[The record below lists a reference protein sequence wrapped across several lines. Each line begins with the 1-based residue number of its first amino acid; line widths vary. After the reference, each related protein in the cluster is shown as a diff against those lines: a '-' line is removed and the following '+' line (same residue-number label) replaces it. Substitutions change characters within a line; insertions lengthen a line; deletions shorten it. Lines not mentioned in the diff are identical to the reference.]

1 MTAKAIP
8 ATMRA
13 VEASGFG
20 LGKLALVEKPVPVLQ
35 RGEILVQIK
44 AATLNYRDL
53 AIVQAGFQRLIH
65 SGIRWRGDCSAVG
78 SGVTRFKPGES
89 RRPCLYPGLG
99 GRSADTGHAR
109 KSHIRSAAYG
119 VLRDLIA
126 VPSEDAVATPSNLSD
141 VESATLPIAALTTW
155 TTLREDRV
163 KPGDW
168 VLVMGTDGVAIFALQ
183 FAKLPNS
190 PGRMS
195 SSPLLRTTS

>member
-8 ATMRA
+8 TTMRA

-44 AATLNYRDL
+44 AATLNYRDI

-99 GRSADTGHAR
+99 LGEVCGHRSCAQ
-109 KSHIRSAAYG
+109 
-119 VLRDLIA
+119 IA
-126 VPSEDAVATPSNLSD
+126 H
-141 VESATLPIAALTTW
+141 
-155 TTLREDRV
+155 
-163 KPGDW
+163 
-168 VLVMGTDGVAIFALQ
+168 
-183 FAKLPNS
+183 
-190 PGRMS
+190 
-195 SSPLLRTTS
+195 

>member
-8 ATMRA
+8 TTMRA

-78 SGVTRFKPGES
+78 S
-89 RRPCLYPGLG
+89 
-99 GRSADTGHAR
+99 A
-109 KSHIRSAAYG
+109 
-119 VLRDLIA
+119 
-126 VPSEDAVATPSNLSD
+126 
-141 VESATLPIAALTTW
+141 
-155 TTLREDRV
+155 
-163 KPGDW
+163 
-168 VLVMGTDGVAIFALQ
+168 
-183 FAKLPNS
+183 
-190 PGRMS
+190 
-195 SSPLLRTTS
+195 

>member
-1 MTAKAIP
+1 M
-8 ATMRA
+8 
-13 VEASGFG
+13 
-20 LGKLALVEKPVPVLQ
+20 
-35 RGEILVQIK
+35 
-44 AATLNYRDL
+44 
-53 AIVQAGFQRLIH
+53 
-65 SGIRWRGDCSAVG
+65 
-78 SGVTRFKPGES
+78 
-89 RRPCLYPGLG
+89 
-99 GRSADTGHAR
+99 RSADTGHAR
-109 KSHIRSAAYG
+109 KSHIWSAAYG

-195 SSPLLRTTS
+195 SSPLRRTTS